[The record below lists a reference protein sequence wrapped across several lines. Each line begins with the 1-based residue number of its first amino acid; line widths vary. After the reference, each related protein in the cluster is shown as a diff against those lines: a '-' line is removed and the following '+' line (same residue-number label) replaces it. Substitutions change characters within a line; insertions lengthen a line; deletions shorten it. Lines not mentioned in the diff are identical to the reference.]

1 MDWEFVKELS
11 GMLVTVIGGLGV
23 FLLGMKNM
31 SEGMQAVAG
40 GRMRALINAVT
51 NNRFMAC
58 GVGLV
63 ITMLIQ
69 SSSVTTVMV
78 VGMVNATLMNLTQA
92 IGVILGADIGT
103 TVTGWIMISPISEYG
118 LPMMG
123 FAAFFFLFSK
133 NERLRYTAMLILGLG
148 MVFFGLIL
156 MKGGFAPL
164 REMDGFRELM
174 ARFRPDNY
182 FGVLRCCLVGAAVTA
197 VVQSSSATLVITIA
211 MVGTGVLDFET
222 AAALVLGENIGTT
235 ITACLGAIG
244 ASTNAKR
251 AAAAHVII
259 KVLGVA
265 WITALFFPYMKL
277 MKTIVGADLI
287 TTTVLV
293 KGIPTYTHAMKA
305 IAMSHTAFNIA
316 NVIIM
321 IPFTTVLA
329 SILMRIMPDK
339 VAKEVSHLKFLDVR
353 MLDTPAISIQQSQK
367 EIMRM
372 GELTRKM
379 LVRLKDIISKRGRDE
394 VAEGKIF
401 RREDM
406 LDVSQKEIVEFL
418 SSLLSGNVPHDVM
431 DNGRKQLRMAD
442 EYESIGD
449 YITTLLK
456 LNLKMDKGDMEMLSE
471 TRDEIIQ
478 LHERVLQYLSMINE
492 AVKEDNVRIVLKAGT
507 LGDAI
512 THLIKEYRTNHLE
525 RVESGDVS
533 ALKSLI
539 ITDMLN
545 AYRRVKDHALNIA
558 EVLAGE
564 K

>member
-1 MDWEFVKELS
+1 MDWEFVKDLS
-11 GMLVTVIGGLGV
+11 GMLVAVVGGLGV

-40 GRMRALINAVT
+40 NRMRVLINAVT

-63 ITMLIQ
+63 ITMMIQ

-103 TVTGWIMISPISEYG
+103 TITGWILILKISQYG

-133 NERLRYTAMLILGLG
+133 NERLRYTAMMILGLG
-148 MVFFGLIL
+148 MVFFGLML
-156 MKGGFAPL
+156 MKDGFAPL
-164 REMDGFRELM
+164 RTMEGFTGL
-174 ARFRPDNY
+174 FDKFKPDSY
-182 FGVLRCCLVGAAVTA
+182 FGVLRCCFVGAAVTA
-197 VVQSSSATLVITIA
+197 VVQSSSATLGITMG
-211 MVGTGVLDFET
+211 MVGAGVLDFQT

-251 AAAAHVII
+251 AAAAHVTI

-265 WITALFFPYMKL
+265 WITAVFFPYMKL
-277 MKTIVGADLI
+277 MKGFIGEDLL

-293 KGIPTYTHAMKA
+293 KEVPTYIYAMKG
-305 IAMSHTAFNIA
+305 IALSHTAFNLA

-321 IPFTTVLA
+321 LPFTTVL
-329 SILMRIMPDK
+329 SRVLMRVMPDK
-339 VAKEVSHLKFLDVR
+339 MEKEVPHLKFLDVR
-353 MLDTPAISIQQSQK
+353 MLDTPAMGIQQSQE
-367 EIMRM
+367 EIIRM
-372 GELTRKM
+372 GDIARKM
-379 LVRLKDIISKRGRDE
+379 LVRLKDIISKKGRDE
-394 VAEGKIF
+394 VSEGKIF
-401 RREDM
+401 RREDI
-406 LDVSQKEIVEFL
+406 LDVCQKEIVEFL
-418 SSLLSGNVPHDVM
+418 SNLLSGNVPHDVM
-431 DNGRKQLRMAD
+431 DNGRKQLRIAD

-471 TRDEIIQ
+471 TRAEIIE
-478 LHERVLQYLSMINE
+478 LHGRVLQYLTMINE
-492 AVKEDNVRIVLKAGT
+492 AVKDDNVRIVQKAGT
-507 LGDAI
+507 YGDAI

-525 RVESGDVS
+525 RVESGDVTP
-533 ALKSLI
+533 LKSLI

-558 EVLAGE
+558 EALAGE

>member
-1 MDWEFVKELS
+1 
-11 GMLVTVIGGLGV
+11 MLVAVIGGLGV
-23 FLLGMKNM
+23 FLFGMKNM

-40 GRMRALINAVT
+40 NRMRALINAVT

-63 ITMLIQ
+63 ITMMIQ

-103 TVTGWIMISPISEYG
+103 TVTGWILVLKISQYG

-133 NERLRYTAMLILGLG
+133 NERLRYTAMMILGLG
-148 MVFFGLIL
+148 MVFFGLML
-156 MKGGFAPL
+156 MK
-164 REMDGFRELM
+164 DGFRPLSEM
-174 ARFRPDNY
+174 EGFRAAFIKFRPDNY

-197 VVQSSSATLVITIA
+197 VVQSSSATLGITMG
-211 MVGTGVLDFET
+211 MVGAGVLDFET

-251 AAAAHVII
+251 AAAAHVTI

-265 WITALFFPYMKL
+265 WITAVFFPYMKL
-277 MKTIVGADLI
+277 MKGIIGEDLI
-287 TTTVLV
+287 TTAVLV
-293 KGIPTYTHAMKA
+293 NDVPTYLHAMKGVA
-305 IAMSHTAFNIA
+305 LSHTAFNIA
-316 NVIIM
+316 NVILL

-329 SILMRIMPDK
+329 RVLVRVMPDT
-339 VAKEVSHLKFLDVR
+339 AEKEVPHLKFLDIR
-353 MLDTPAISIQQSQK
+353 MLDTPAMGIQQSQK
-367 EIMRM
+367 EIVRM
-372 GELTRKM
+372 GAIARKM
-379 LVRLKDIISKRGRDE
+379 LIRLKDVIRKRGRDE
-394 VAEGKIF
+394 VSEGKIF
-401 RREDM
+401 RREDV
-406 LDVSQKEIVEFL
+406 LDLVQKEVVEFL
-418 SSLLSGNVPHDVM
+418 SSLLSGNVPHEVM
-431 DNGRKQLRMAD
+431 DDGRKQLRMAD

-456 LNLKMDKGDMEMLSE
+456 LNLKMRKGEMEMMAT
-471 TRDEIIQ
+471 TRNEILE
-478 LHERVLQYLSMINE
+478 LHGRLQEYISMIND
-492 AVKEDNVRIVLKAGT
+492 AVTENNVRIVLKAQSR
-507 LGDAI
+507 GDEI

-525 RVESGDVS
+525 RVEKGDIS
-533 ALKSLI
+533 PLKSLI

>member
-1 MDWEFVKELS
+1 MDWEFAKELS
-11 GMLVTVIGGLGV
+11 GMLITVIGGLGV

-40 GRMRALINAVT
+40 QKMRALINAVT

-103 TVTGWIMISPISEYG
+103 TITGWILLSPISEYG

-123 FAAFFFLFSK
+123 FTAFFFLFSK
-133 NERLRYTAMLILGLG
+133 NERIRYTAMMILGLG
-148 MVFFGLIL
+148 MVFFGLML
-156 MKGGFAPL
+156 MKEGFYPL
-164 REMDGFRELM
+164 REMEGFKGLL
-174 ARFRPDNY
+174 AKFRPDDY

-197 VVQSSSATLVITIA
+197 VIQSSSATLGITIA

-277 MKTIVGADLI
+277 MKGIVGAELI
-287 TTTVLV
+287 TTTVLIDD
-293 KGIPTYTHAMKA
+293 IPTYTHAMKA
-305 IAMSHTAFNIA
+305 IAMSHTGFNIA
-316 NVIIM
+316 NVIVM
-321 IPFTTVLA
+321 IPFTTVL
-329 SILMRIMPDK
+329 SRVLMRVMPDK
-339 VAKEVSHLKFLDVR
+339 MKKEVSHLKFIDVR
-353 MLDTPAISIQQSQK
+353 MLDTPAMGIQQSQK
-367 EIMRM
+367 EIVRM
-372 GELTRKM
+372 GQIAYKM
-379 LVRLKDIISKRGRDE
+379 CVRLKDIIGKKGRDE

-401 RREDM
+401 RREDI
-406 LDVSQKEIVEFL
+406 LDLCQKDIVEFL
-418 SSLLSGNVPHDVM
+418 SNLLSGNVPHEVM
-431 DNGRKQLRMAD
+431 DSGRKQLRMAD

-456 LNLKMDKGDMEMLSE
+456 LNLKMDKGDMEMLGE
-471 TRDEIIQ
+471 TRNEIVE
-478 LHERVLQYLSMINE
+478 LHGRVLQYLSMIND
-492 AVKEDNVRIVLKAGT
+492 AVEEGNIRIVLKAGT
-507 LGDAI
+507 QGDAI

-525 RVESGDVS
+525 RVESGHVT

>member
-1 MDWEFVKELS
+1 MDWEFVKELC
-11 GMLVTVIGGLGV
+11 GMLVAVVGGLGI
-23 FLLGMKNM
+23 FLFGMKNM

-40 GRMRALINAVT
+40 KRMRALIDAVT

-58 GVGLV
+58 GVGLL
-63 ITMLIQ
+63 ITMMIQ

-103 TVTGWIMISPISEYG
+103 TITGWILVLKISQYG

-133 NERLRYTAMLILGLG
+133 NERLRYTAMMILGLG
-148 MVFFGLIL
+148 MVFFGLML
-156 MKGGFAPL
+156 MK
-164 REMDGFRELM
+164 DGFRPLSEM
-174 ARFRPDNY
+174 EGFRAAFMKFRPDDY

-197 VVQSSSATLVITIA
+197 VVQSSSATLGITMG
-211 MVGTGVLDFET
+211 MVGAGVLDFET

-251 AAAAHVII
+251 AAAAHVTI

-265 WITALFFPYMKL
+265 WITALFFPYIKL
-277 MKTIVGADLI
+277 MKGIIGEELI
-287 TTTVLV
+287 TTAVLV
-293 KGIPTYTHAMKA
+293 KDVPTYIHAMKGVA
-305 IAMSHTAFNIA
+305 LSHTAFNIT
-316 NVIIM
+316 NVILL

-329 SILMRIMPDK
+329 KVLMRVMPDT
-339 VAKEVSHLKFLDVR
+339 AEKEAPHLKFLDVR
-353 MLDTPAISIQQSQK
+353 MLDTPAMGIQQSQK
-367 EIMRM
+367 EIVRM
-372 GELTRKM
+372 GGIARKM
-379 LVRLKDIISKRGRDE
+379 FVRLKDVIKNKGRDE
-394 VAEGKIF
+394 VSEGKIF
-401 RREDM
+401 RRENV
-406 LDVSQKEIVEFL
+406 LDLIQKEVVEFL
-418 SSLLSGNVPHDVM
+418 SNLLSGNVPHDVM
-431 DNGRKQLRMAD
+431 DDGRKQLRMAD

-456 LNLKMDKGDMEMLSE
+456 LNLKMRKGEMEMMAA
-471 TRDEIIQ
+471 TRDEILE
-478 LHERVLQYLSMINE
+478 LHGRLLEYVSMIND
-492 AVKEDNVRIVLKAGT
+492 AVAENNVRIVLKARSR
-507 LGDAI
+507 GDEI

-525 RVESGDVS
+525 RVEAGDLS
-533 ALKSLI
+533 PLKSLI

-545 AYRRVKDHALNIA
+545 SYRRVKDHALNIA

>member
-1 MDWEFVKELS
+1 MDWEFIKELS

-23 FLLGMKNM
+23 FLFGMKNM

-40 GRMRALINAVT
+40 DKMRSLINAVT

-103 TVTGWIMISPISEYG
+103 TITGWILLSPISEYG

-123 FAAFFFLFSK
+123 FTAFFFLFSK
-133 NERLRYTAMLILGLG
+133 NERIRYTAMMILGLG
-148 MVFFGLIL
+148 MVFFGLML
-156 MKGGFAPL
+156 MKEGFYPL
-164 REMDGFRELM
+164 REMDGFRALL
-174 ARFRPDNY
+174 AKFRPDDY

-197 VVQSSSATLVITIA
+197 VVQSSSATLGITIA

-235 ITACLGAIG
+235 ITACLGSIG

-251 AAAAHVII
+251 AAAAHVTI

-265 WITALFFPYMKL
+265 WITAVFFPYMKL
-277 MKTIVGADLI
+277 MKYFVGADLI
-287 TTTVLV
+287 TTTTLV
-293 KGIPTYTHAMKA
+293 DDIPTYTHAMKA
-305 IAMSHTAFNIA
+305 IALSHTGFNIA
-316 NVIIM
+316 NVILM

-329 SILMRIMPDK
+329 RVLLRVMPDK
-339 VAKEVSHLKFLDVR
+339 VAKEVPHLKFLDVR
-353 MLDTPAISIQQSQK
+353 MLDTPTIGIQQSHE
-367 EIMRM
+367 EIVRM
-372 GELTRKM
+372 GGIARKM
-379 LVRLKDIISKRGRDE
+379 LVRLKDIIAKKGRDE

-401 RREDM
+401 RREDI
-406 LDVSQKEIVEFL
+406 LDVKQKEVVEFL
-418 SSLLSGNVPHDVM
+418 SSLLSGTVPHEVM
-431 DNGRKQLRMAD
+431 NSGRKQLRMAD

-449 YITTLLK
+449 YIVTLLK

-471 TRDEIIQ
+471 TRGEIIE
-478 LHERVLQYLSMINE
+478 LHERVLKYLSMINE

-507 LGDAI
+507 QGDAI

-525 RVESGDVS
+525 RVESGHVS

>member
-1 MDWEFVKELS
+1 MDLEFAKELS

-40 GRMRALINAVT
+40 SRMRSLINAVT

-63 ITMLIQ
+63 ITMMIQ

-103 TVTGWIMISPISEYG
+103 TITGWILVLKVSQYG

-133 NERLRYTAMLILGLG
+133 NERLRYTAMMILGLG

-156 MKGGFAPL
+156 MK
-164 REMDGFRELM
+164 DGFRPLSEM
-174 ARFRPDNY
+174 EGFRAWFARFRPDDY

-197 VVQSSSATLVITIA
+197 IVQSSSATLGITMG
-211 MVGTGVLDFET
+211 MVGAGLLDFET

-235 ITACLGAIG
+235 ITACLGSIG

-259 KVLGVA
+259 KILGVA
-265 WITALFFPYMKL
+265 WITAVFPFYMTFIKD
-277 MKTIVGADLI
+277 IIGADLI
-287 TTTVLV
+287 TTAVVVDGESTYSYAM
-293 KGIPTYTHAMKA
+293 KGIALA
-305 IAMSHTAFNIA
+305 HTGFNIA
-316 NVIIM
+316 NVILL
-321 IPFTTVLA
+321 IPFTTILA
-329 SILMRIMPDK
+329 SVLMRVMPDK
-339 VAKEVSHLKFLDVR
+339 IAKEVPHLKFLDVR
-353 MLDTPAISIQQSQK
+353 MLDTPAMGIQQSHE
-367 EIMRM
+367 EILQM
-372 GELTRKM
+372 GDLCRKM
-379 LVRLKDIISKRGRDE
+379 LVRLKSVIVKKGRDE
-394 VAEGKIF
+394 TAEGKIF
-401 RREDM
+401 RREDI
-406 LDVSQKEIVEFL
+406 LDVLQKEIVEFL
-418 SSLLSGNVPHDVM
+418 SSLLSGTVPHEVM
-431 DNGRKQLRMAD
+431 ESGRKQLRMAD

-449 YITTLLK
+449 YIATLLK
-456 LNLKMDKGDMEMLSE
+456 LNLKMDKGELDMLDE
-471 TRDEIIQ
+471 TRDEILE
-478 LHERVLQYLSMINE
+478 LHDRILEYICMINT
-492 AVKEDNVRIVLKAGT
+492 AVKEDNVRIVLKART
-507 LGDAI
+507 RGDAI

-525 RVESGDVS
+525 RVETGNLSP
-533 ALKSLI
+533 LKSLI

-545 AYRRVKDHALNIA
+545 AYRRVKDHGLNIA
-558 EVLAGE
+558 EVLGGE

>member
-1 MDWEFVKELS
+1 MDWEFTKDLI
-11 GMLVTVIGGLGV
+11 GMFVTVIGGLGV

-40 GRMRALINAVT
+40 EKMRALINAVT

-103 TVTGWIMISPISEYG
+103 TITGWILLSPISEFG
-118 LPMMG
+118 LPIMG
-123 FAAFFFLFSK
+123 FTSFFFLFSK
-133 NERLRYTAMLILGLG
+133 NERVRYTAMMIIGLG
-148 MVFFGLIL
+148 MVFFGLML
-156 MKGGFAPL
+156 MKEGFHPL
-164 REMDGFRELM
+164 REMEGFRSLLVK
-174 ARFRPDNY
+174 FRPDDY

-197 VVQSSSATLVITIA
+197 VIQSSSATLGITIA
-211 MVGTGVLDFET
+211 MVGTGVLEFET

-265 WITALFFPYMKL
+265 WITAVFFPYMKL
-277 MKTIVGADLI
+277 MKTIIGEELI
-287 TTTVLV
+287 TTSVMID
-293 KGIPTYTHAMKA
+293 GIPTYTHAMKA
-305 IAMSHTAFNIA
+305 IAMSHTGFNIA
-316 NVIIM
+316 NVIFM
-321 IPFTTVLA
+321 LPFTTVL
-329 SILMRIMPDK
+329 SRILMRVMPDK
-339 VAKEVSHLKFLDVR
+339 LEKEVPHLKFIDIR
-353 MLDTPAISIQQSQK
+353 MLDTPTMSIQQSQK
-367 EIMRM
+367 EIIHM
-372 GELTRKM
+372 GEIARKM
-379 LVRLKDIISKRGRDE
+379 LFRLKDIIEKKGRDKA
-394 VAEGKIF
+394 AEDKIF
-401 RREDM
+401 HREDV
-406 LDVSQKEIVEFL
+406 LDIMQKDVVEFL

-431 DNGRKQLRMAD
+431 NSGRKQLRMAD

-456 LNLKMDKGDMEMLSE
+456 LNLKMDKSDMEMLGE
-471 TRDEIIQ
+471 TRDEILE
-478 LHERVLQYLSMINE
+478 LHEGVLQYLRMVNN
-492 AVKEDNVRIVLKAGT
+492 AVKEDDVRIVLKARTQGN
-507 LGDAI
+507 AI
-512 THLIKEYRTNHLE
+512 THLVKEYRTNHLE
-525 RVESGDVS
+525 RVEAGQVT
-533 ALKSLI
+533 ALQSLI
-539 ITDMLN
+539 ITDMLT
-545 AYRRVKDHALNIA
+545 AYRRIKDHALNIS
-558 EVLAGE
+558 EVLSEE

>member
-1 MDWEFVKELS
+1 
-11 GMLVTVIGGLGV
+11 MLVTVIGGLGV

-40 GRMRALINAVT
+40 DRMRALINAVT

-58 GVGLV
+58 GVGLL
-63 ITMLIQ
+63 ITMMIQ

-103 TVTGWIMISPISEYG
+103 TITGWILVLKISQYG

-133 NERLRYTAMLILGLG
+133 NERLRYSAMMILGLG
-148 MVFFGLIL
+148 MVFFGLML
-156 MKGGFAPL
+156 MKDGFYPL
-164 REMDGFRELM
+164 REMDGFTDLL
-174 ARFRPDNY
+174 ARFRPDDY

-197 VVQSSSATLVITIA
+197 VVQSSSATLGITMG

-251 AAAAHVII
+251 AAAAHVTI

-277 MKTIVGADLI
+277 MKGFIGNDLI

-293 KGIPTYTHAMKA
+293 KDVPTYIHAMKG
-305 IAMSHTAFNIA
+305 IALSHTAFNIA
-316 NVIIM
+316 NFIIM

-329 SILMRIMPDK
+329 GILIRLMPDK
-339 VAKEVSHLKFLDVR
+339 MEKEVPHLKFLDVR
-353 MLDTPAISIQQSQK
+353 MLDTPAMGIQQSQK
-367 EIMRM
+367 EIVRM
-372 GELTRKM
+372 GEIARKM
-379 LVRLKDIISKRGRDE
+379 LIRLKDIVGKKGRDE

-401 RREDM
+401 RREDV
-406 LDVSQKEIVEFL
+406 LDLIQKEVVEFL
-418 SSLLSGNVPHDVM
+418 SSLLSGNVPHHVM
-431 DNGRKQLRMAD
+431 DDGRKQLRMAD

-456 LNLKMDKGDMEMLSE
+456 LNLKMDKGDMEMQSD
-471 TRDEIIQ
+471 TRDEIVE
-478 LHERVLQYLSMINE
+478 LHDRISQYLTMINT
-492 AVKEDNVRIVLKAGT
+492 AVKEDNTRIILKAGT
-507 LGDAI
+507 LGDGI
-512 THLIKEYRTNHLE
+512 THLIKQYRTNHLE
-525 RVESGDVS
+525 RVEAGDTS

>member
-1 MDWEFVKELS
+1 MDWEFAKELG
-11 GMLVTVIGGLGV
+11 GMFVTVIGGLGV

-40 GRMRALINAVT
+40 DRMRALINAVT

-103 TVTGWIMISPISEYG
+103 TITGWILISPISEYG

-133 NERLRYTAMLILGLG
+133 NERLRYTAMMILGLG
-148 MVFFGLIL
+148 MVFFGLML
-156 MKGGFAPL
+156 MKDGFAPL
-164 REMDGFRELM
+164 SEMEGFKDLL
-174 ARFRPDNY
+174 ARFRPDDY

-197 VVQSSSATLVITIA
+197 IVQSSSATLGITMS
-211 MVGTGVLDFET
+211 MVLAGVLDFET

-235 ITACLGAIG
+235 ITACLSSIG
-244 ASTNAKR
+244 ASTSAKR

-265 WITALFFPYMKL
+265 WITAIFPYYMDFIRWIL
-277 MKTIVGADLI
+277 GSDAIA
-287 TTTVLV
+287 TVV
-293 KGIPTYTHAMKA
+293 MVDGNATYPHAMAA
-305 IAMSHTAFNIA
+305 IAISHTGFNVA
-316 NVIIM
+316 NVILL
-321 IPFTTVLA
+321 IPFTTLLA
-329 SILMRIMPDK
+329 RVLMRVMPDK
-339 VAKEVSHLKFLDVR
+339 VTKEVSHLKFLDVR

-367 EIMRM
+367 EIVRM
-372 GELTRKM
+372 GDITRKM
-379 LVRLKDIISKRGRDE
+379 LVRLKDIVGKKGRDE

-401 RREDM
+401 RREDI
-406 LDVSQKEIVEFL
+406 LDLTQKEIVEFL
-418 SSLLSGNVPHDVM
+418 SNLLSGTVPHNVM
-431 DNGRKQLRMAD
+431 DDGRKQLRMAD

-471 TRDEIIQ
+471 TRNEIIE
-478 LHERVLQYLSMINE
+478 LHGRVLQYLSMINE
-492 AVKEDNVRIVLKAGT
+492 AVKEDNVRIILKAST
-507 LGDAI
+507 LGDGI

-525 RVESGDVS
+525 RVEAGDVS

>member
-1 MDWEFVKELS
+1 MDWEFAKELS

-40 GRMRALINAVT
+40 NRMRALINAVT

-103 TVTGWIMISPISEYG
+103 TITGWILLSPISEYG

-133 NERLRYTAMLILGLG
+133 NERLRYTAMMILGLG

-156 MKGGFAPL
+156 MKEGFHPL
-164 REMDGFRELM
+164 REMEGFKELL
-174 ARFRPDNY
+174 AKFSPDDY

-197 VVQSSSATLVITIA
+197 VVQSSSATLGITIA

-251 AAAAHVII
+251 AAAAHVTI

-265 WITALFFPYMKL
+265 WITAMFFPYMKL
-277 MKTIVGADLI
+277 MKSLIGADLI
-287 TTTVLV
+287 TTTVMV
-293 KGIPTYTHAMKA
+293 EGIPTYVHAMKG
-305 IAMSHTAFNIA
+305 IAMSHTGFNIA
-316 NVIIM
+316 NVIVM
-321 IPFTTVLA
+321 IPFTTVL
-329 SILMRIMPDK
+329 SRVLMRVMPDK
-339 VAKEVSHLKFLDVR
+339 VAKEAPHLKFLDVR
-353 MLDTPAISIQQSQK
+353 MLDTPAMGIQQSQK
-367 EIMRM
+367 EIVRM
-372 GELTRKM
+372 GDIAHKM
-379 LVRLKDIISKRGRDE
+379 LVRLKDVVGKKGRDE

-401 RREDM
+401 RREDI
-406 LDVSQKEIVEFL
+406 LDLIQKEVVEFL
-418 SSLLSGNVPHDVM
+418 SNLLSGNVPHDVM
-431 DNGRKQLRMAD
+431 DDGRKQLRMAD

-456 LNLKMDKGDMEMLSE
+456 LNLKMDKGDMEMLGE
-471 TRDEIIQ
+471 TRKEIIE
-478 LHERVLQYLSMINE
+478 LHDRVLQYLSMINT
-492 AVKEDNVRIVLKAGT
+492 AVKEDNVRIVLKAST
-507 LGDAI
+507 LGDGI

-525 RVESGDVS
+525 RVEAGDVS

>member
-1 MDWEFVKELS
+1 MDWEFVKELC
-11 GMLVTVIGGLGV
+11 GMLVAVIGGLGV
-23 FLLGMKNM
+23 FLFGMKNM
-31 SEGMQAVAG
+31 SEGMQAIAG
-40 GRMRALINAVT
+40 NRMRVLINAVT

-103 TVTGWIMISPISEYG
+103 TVTGWILLSPISEYG

-133 NERLRYTAMLILGLG
+133 NERLRYTAMMILGLG

-156 MKGGFAPL
+156 MKQGFYPL
-164 REMDGFRELM
+164 REMEGFKDLFG
-174 ARFRPDNY
+174 RFSPDSY

-197 VVQSSSATLVITIA
+197 VVQSSSATLGITIA
-211 MVGTGVLDFET
+211 MVGAGVLDFET
-222 AAALVLGENIGTT
+222 AAARVLGENIGTT
-235 ITACLGAIG
+235 ITACLGSIG

-251 AAAAHVII
+251 AAAAHVTI
-259 KVLGVA
+259 KVIGVA

-277 MKTIVGADLI
+277 MKGIIGEELI

-293 KGIPTYTHAMKA
+293 EGIPTYTHAMKA
-305 IAMSHTAFNIA
+305 IAMSHTTFNIV
-316 NVIIM
+316 NVILL

-329 SILMRIMPDK
+329 KVLMRVMPDT
-339 VAKEVSHLKFLDVR
+339 AEKEVPHLKFLDIR
-353 MLDTPAISIQQSQK
+353 MLDTPAMGIQQSQK
-367 EIMRM
+367 EIVRM
-372 GELTRKM
+372 GEIARKM
-379 LVRLKDIISKRGRDE
+379 FVRLRDIIRKKGRDE
-394 VAEGKIF
+394 VSEGKIF
-401 RREDM
+401 RREDV
-406 LDVSQKEIVEFL
+406 LDLVQKEVVEFL

-431 DNGRKQLRMAD
+431 DEGRKQLRMAD

-456 LNLKMDKGDMEMLSE
+456 LNLKMRKGEMEMMTA
-471 TRDEIIQ
+471 TRNEILE
-478 LHERVLQYLSMINE
+478 LHGRLLEYISMIND
-492 AVKEDNVRIVLKAGT
+492 AVKEGNVRIVLKSQT
-507 LGDAI
+507 RGDEI

-525 RVESGDVS
+525 RVEKGDLS
-533 ALKSLI
+533 PLKSLI
-539 ITDMLN
+539 ITDMLSS
-545 AYRRVKDHALNIA
+545 YRRVKDHALNIA

>member
-1 MDWEFVKELS
+1 MDWEFVKELC
-11 GMLVTVIGGLGV
+11 GMLVAVIGGLGV
-23 FLLGMKNM
+23 FLFGMKNM

-40 GRMRALINAVT
+40 NRMRALINAVT

-58 GVGLV
+58 GVGLL
-63 ITMLIQ
+63 ITMMIQ

-103 TVTGWIMISPISEYG
+103 TITGWILVLKISQYG

-133 NERLRYTAMLILGLG
+133 NERLRYTAMMILGLG

-156 MKGGFAPL
+156 MK
-164 REMDGFRELM
+164 DGFRPLSEM
-174 ARFRPDNY
+174 EGFRAAFMRFRPDDY
-182 FGVLRCCLVGAAVTA
+182 FGIMRCCLVGAAVTA
-197 VVQSSSATLVITIA
+197 IVQSSSATLGITMG
-211 MVGTGVLDFET
+211 MVGAGVLDFET

-251 AAAAHVII
+251 AAAAHVTI

-277 MKTIVGADLI
+277 MKTIIGEELI
-287 TTTVLV
+287 TTSVLV
-293 KGIPTYTHAMKA
+293 NDVPTYIHAMKGVA
-305 IAMSHTAFNIA
+305 LSHTAFNIV
-316 NVIIM
+316 NVILL

-329 SILMRIMPDK
+329 KVLIRVMPDTLE
-339 VAKEVSHLKFLDVR
+339 KEAPHLRFLDVR
-353 MLDTPAISIQQSQK
+353 MLDTPAMGIQQSHK
-367 EIMRM
+367 EIVRM
-372 GELTRKM
+372 GQIARKM
-379 LVRLKDIISKRGRDE
+379 FVRLRDVAKNKGRDE
-394 VAEGKIF
+394 VSEGKIF
-401 RREDM
+401 RREDV
-406 LDVSQKEIVEFL
+406 LDLIQKEVVEFL
-418 SSLLSGNVPHDVM
+418 SNLLSGNVPHEVM
-431 DNGRKQLRMAD
+431 EDGRKQLRMAD

-456 LNLKMDKGDMEMLSE
+456 LNLKMRKGDMEMMTI
-471 TRDEIIQ
+471 TREEVLE
-478 LHERVLQYLSMINE
+478 LHGRLLEYISMVND
-492 AVKEDNVRIVLKAGT
+492 AVAENNVRILLKAQSR
-507 LGDAI
+507 GDEI

-525 RVESGDVS
+525 RVEKGDLS
-533 ALKSLI
+533 PLKSLI

>member
-1 MDWEFVKELS
+1 MF
-11 GMLVTVIGGLGV
+11 VTVIGGLGV

-40 GRMRALINAVT
+40 DRMRALINAVT

-58 GVGLV
+58 GVGLL
-63 ITMLIQ
+63 ITMMIQ

-103 TVTGWIMISPISEYG
+103 TITGWILVLKISQYG

-133 NERLRYTAMLILGLG
+133 NERLRYTAMMILGLG
-148 MVFFGLIL
+148 MVFFGLML
-156 MKGGFAPL
+156 MKDGFRPL
-164 REMDGFRELM
+164 REMEGFTELF
-174 ARFRPDNY
+174 ARFRPDSY

-197 VVQSSSATLVITIA
+197 VVQSSSATLGITMG
-211 MVGTGVLDFET
+211 MVGAGVLDFET

-235 ITACLGAIG
+235 ITACLGSIG

-251 AAAAHVII
+251 AAAAHVTI

-265 WITALFFPYMKL
+265 WITAIFPFYMVFIKGIIG
-277 MKTIVGADLI
+277 TDLI
-287 TTTVLV
+287 TTAVLV
-293 KGIPTYTHAMKA
+293 DGVPTYTHAMKA
-305 IAMSHTAFNIA
+305 IALSHTGFNIA

-329 SILMRIMPDK
+329 SILMRVMPDK
-339 VAKEVSHLKFLDVR
+339 KEKEVSHLKFLDVR

-367 EIMRM
+367 EIIRM
-372 GELTRKM
+372 GDIAHKM
-379 LVRLKDIISKRGRDE
+379 LVRLKDIVSKKGRDE
-394 VAEGKIF
+394 VTEGKIF
-401 RREDM
+401 RREDI
-406 LDVSQKEIVEFL
+406 LDLTQKEIVEFL
-418 SSLLSGNVPHDVM
+418 SNLLSGNVPHHVM
-431 DNGRKQLRMAD
+431 NDGRKQLRMAD

-456 LNLKMDKGDMEMLSE
+456 LNLKMDKGGMEMLSE
-471 TRDEIIQ
+471 TRDEIIE
-478 LHERVLQYLSMINE
+478 LHDRVLQYLSMINE
-492 AVKEDNVRIVLKAGT
+492 AVEKDNVRIILKAST
-507 LGDAI
+507 LGDGI

-525 RVESGDVS
+525 RVEAGNVS

>member
-1 MDWEFVKELS
+1 MF
-11 GMLVTVIGGLGV
+11 VTVIGGLGI

-40 GRMRALINAVT
+40 DRMRAMINAVT

-63 ITMLIQ
+63 VTMMIQ

-78 VGMVNATLMNLTQA
+78 VGMVNATIMNLTQA

-103 TVTGWIMISPISEYG
+103 TITGWILVLKISQYG

-133 NERLRYTAMLILGLG
+133 NERLRYTAMMLLGLG
-148 MVFFGLIL
+148 MVFFGLML
-156 MKGGFAPL
+156 MKDGFRPL
-164 REMDGFRELM
+164 REMAGFIDWF
-174 ARFRPDNY
+174 ARFRPDGY

-197 VVQSSSATLVITIA
+197 IVQSSSATLGITMG
-211 MVGTGVLDFET
+211 MVGAGILDFET

-265 WITALFFPYMKL
+265 WITAIFPFYMVFIKG
-277 MKTIVGADLI
+277 IIGADVI
-287 TTTVLV
+287 TTAVLV
-293 KGIPTYTHAMKA
+293 DGVPTYIHAMKG
-305 IAMSHTAFNIA
+305 IALSHTGFNIA
-316 NVIIM
+316 NVILM
-321 IPFTTVLA
+321 IPFTTVL
-329 SILMRIMPDK
+329 SRVLMRVMPDK
-339 VAKEVSHLKFLDVR
+339 VTKEVPHLKFLDVR
-353 MLDTPAISIQQSQK
+353 MLDTPAISIQQSQE
-367 EIMRM
+367 EIVRM
-372 GELTRKM
+372 GDISRKM
-379 LVRLKDIISKRGRDE
+379 LVRLKDVIGIKGRDE

-401 RREDM
+401 RREDI
-406 LDVSQKEIVEFL
+406 LDVIQKEIVEFL
-418 SSLLSGNVPHDVM
+418 SNLLSGNVPHHVM
-431 DNGRKQLRMAD
+431 ENGRKQLRMAD

-449 YITTLLK
+449 YITNLLK
-456 LNLKMDKGDMEMLSE
+456 LNLKMDKGEMEMRGE
-471 TRDEIIQ
+471 TRDEIIE
-478 LHERVLQYLSMINE
+478 LHGRVLQYLGMVNE
-492 AVKEDNVRIVLKAGT
+492 AVKEDNVRVILKART
-507 LGDAI
+507 HGDAI

-525 RVESGDVS
+525 RVETGHVS

>member
-1 MDWEFVKELS
+1 MDWEFAKELC
-11 GMLVTVIGGLGV
+11 GMLVAVIGGLGI
-23 FLLGMKNM
+23 FLFGMKNM

-40 GRMRALINAVT
+40 NRMRVLINAVT

-63 ITMLIQ
+63 ITLLIQ

-103 TVTGWIMISPISEYG
+103 TVTGWILISPISEYG

-148 MVFFGLIL
+148 MVFFGLML
-156 MKGGFAPL
+156 MKEGFYPL
-164 REMDGFRELM
+164 REMEGFR
-174 ARFRPDNY
+174 AAFIRFSPDNY

-197 VVQSSSATLVITIA
+197 VVQSSSATLGITMG
-211 MVGTGVLDFET
+211 MVGVGVLDFET
-222 AAALVLGENIGTT
+222 AAALVLGDNIGTT

-251 AAAAHVII
+251 AAAAHVTI

-277 MKTIVGADLI
+277 MKGLVGEELI
-287 TTTVLV
+287 ATTELIE
-293 KGIPTYTHAMKA
+293 GIPTYTHAMKA
-305 IAMSHTAFNIA
+305 IAMSHTGFNIV
-316 NVIIM
+316 NVILL

-329 SILMRIMPDK
+329 RVLMRVMPDT
-339 VAKEVSHLKFLDVR
+339 AEKEVPHLKFLDIR
-353 MLDTPAISIQQSQK
+353 MLDTPAMGIQQSQK
-367 EIMRM
+367 EIVRM
-372 GELTRKM
+372 GEIARKM
-379 LVRLKDIISKRGRDE
+379 LVRLRDIIGKKGRNE
-394 VAEGKIF
+394 VSEGKIF
-401 RREDM
+401 RREDV
-406 LDVSQKEIVEFL
+406 LDLIQKEVVEFL
-418 SSLLSGNVPHDVM
+418 SSLLSGNVPHEVM
-431 DNGRKQLRMAD
+431 DEGRKQLRMAD

-449 YITTLLK
+449 YITALLK
-456 LNLKMDKGDMEMLSE
+456 LNLKMDKGQMEMIPE
-471 TRDEIIQ
+471 TRKEILE
-478 LHERVLQYLSMINE
+478 LHDRLLEYVSMINE
-492 AVKEDNVRIVLKAGT
+492 AVAEDNVRIVLKAQT
-507 LGDAI
+507 RGDGI

-525 RVESGDVS
+525 RVEKGDIS
-533 ALKSLI
+533 PLKSLI
-539 ITDMLN
+539 VTDMLSS
-545 AYRRVKDHALNIA
+545 YRRVKDHALNIA
-558 EVLAGE
+558 EALAGE

>member
-1 MDWEFVKELS
+1 
-11 GMLVTVIGGLGV
+11 MLVAVIGGLGV
-23 FLLGMKNM
+23 FLFGMKNM

-40 GRMRALINAVT
+40 NRMRALINAVT

-58 GVGLV
+58 GVGLL
-63 ITMLIQ
+63 ITMMIQ

-103 TVTGWIMISPISEYG
+103 TITGWILVLKISQYG

-133 NERLRYTAMLILGLG
+133 NERLRYTAMMILGLG
-148 MVFFGLIL
+148 MVFFGLML
-156 MKGGFAPL
+156 MK
-164 REMDGFRELM
+164 DGFRPLSEM
-174 ARFRPDNY
+174 EGFRAAFMRFRPDDY
-182 FGVLRCCLVGAAVTA
+182 FGIMRCCLVGAAVTA
-197 VVQSSSATLVITIA
+197 IVQSSSATLGITMG
-211 MVGTGVLDFET
+211 MVGAGVLDFET

-251 AAAAHVII
+251 AAAAHVTI

-277 MKTIVGADLI
+277 MKTIIGEELI
-287 TTTVLV
+287 TTSVLV
-293 KGIPTYTHAMKA
+293 NDVPTYIHAMKGVA
-305 IAMSHTAFNIA
+305 LSHTAFNIV
-316 NVIIM
+316 NVILL

-329 SILMRIMPDK
+329 KVLIRVMPDTLE
-339 VAKEVSHLKFLDVR
+339 KEAPHLRFLDVR
-353 MLDTPAISIQQSQK
+353 MLDTPAMGIQQSHK
-367 EIMRM
+367 EIVRM
-372 GELTRKM
+372 GQIARKM
-379 LVRLKDIISKRGRDE
+379 FVRLRDVAKNKGRDE
-394 VAEGKIF
+394 VSEGKIF
-401 RREDM
+401 RREDV
-406 LDVSQKEIVEFL
+406 LDLIQKEVVEFL
-418 SSLLSGNVPHDVM
+418 SNLLSGNVPHEVM
-431 DNGRKQLRMAD
+431 EDGRKQLRMAD

-456 LNLKMDKGDMEMLSE
+456 LNLKMRKGDMEMMTI
-471 TRDEIIQ
+471 TREEVLE
-478 LHERVLQYLSMINE
+478 LHGRLLEYISMVND
-492 AVKEDNVRIVLKAGT
+492 AVAENNVRILLKAQSR
-507 LGDAI
+507 GDEI

-525 RVESGDVS
+525 RVEKGDLS
-533 ALKSLI
+533 PLKSLI